1 MALPQYSLLK
11 VQSLQPALQP
21 LAIRLVELA
30 AERGVPARIVQG
42 ARSIDE
48 QNALYTSGAGVT
60 NAPGG
65 LSYHNYGL
73 AFDIVPDAY
82 VSLPDWNPTGEQWRI
97 LGSIGE
103 SLGLSWGGR
112 WSKPDLPHF
121 ELNAV
126 PVRELKDYWDKF
138 KQIMPVTLT
147 PSAAGGA
154 VILAIAGVWFYWLGP
169 ELKRRGLL

>member
-1 MALPQYSLLK
+1 MLLQYSLPK
-11 VQSLQPALQP
+11 IQSLQPSIQP
-21 LAIRLVELA
+21 LASRLLELA

-42 ARSIDE
+42 VRSIDE
-48 QNALYTSGAGVT
+48 QNVLYTSGAGVT
-60 NAPGG
+60 KAPGG

-73 AFDIVPDAY
+73 AFDVVPDDY
-82 VSLPDWNPTGEQWRI
+82 VSLPDWNPKGDKWAV

-103 SLGLSWGGR
+103 SLGLAWGGR

-126 PVRELKDYWDKF
+126 PVRELKAYWDQF
-138 KQIMPVTLT
+138 KQIMPVSLT

-169 ELKRRGLL
+169 ELKRQGLI